1 MSGEPSLGQFAPT
14 ASTQSTLDAF
24 LCSAVRI
31 LLSLPLTLILDILL
45 LSTVKEASFSFLI
58 RMALKNVFIYINFV
72 GWGEGCAMAGE

>member
-45 LSTVKEASFSFLI
+45 LSTVKEASFSFLV
-58 RMALKNVFIYINFV
+58 RMASKNVFIYTNFV
-72 GWGEGCAMAGE
+72 EWGEGCAMSGE